1 MRPGPPCWIVI
12 RVDMYQFG
20 PDDLDD
26 VRRRVEVLNAAS
38 ATDSPWDHPATL
50 SNEQGFLR
58 FGWDKEPMLAFV
70 AVEDGQTV
78 GLGEYNTSEWDNKHL
93 AWLGVVVAPEHR
105 RRGYGTQILE
115 ALMERARGEGRR
127 SVGIDAWDSE
137 VATAFATRHGFE
149 RKSQAINRRQ
159 TFADVD
165 WAAVERDREQA
176 AAAASAY
183 ELVRRTGRTADDEL
197 PALAT
202 LTASINDAP
211 TDDLDIEDEVFSP
224 ERVRDY
230 EEAQVGC
237 RNLLHRVIARHR
249 ETGEL
254 AGHTVVVVEEDRPW
268 IGHQHDTAVSPKH
281 RGHRLGL
288 LLKAEM
294 MLWLRADQPQVLTV
308 DTWNAESN
316 DHMIGVNKALGY
328 SILGRGLQ
336 FQRDL

>member
-1 MRPGPPCWIVI
+1 M
-12 RVDMYQFG
+12 RVDMRQFG
-20 PDDLDD
+20 PDDLDH
-26 VRRRVEVLNAAS
+26 VQSRLVVLNAAS
-38 ATDSPWDHPATL
+38 AADSPWDHPTTI
-50 SNEQGFLR
+50 SEQQGELR
-58 FGWDKEPMLAFV
+58 FGWDKEPMLAFL
-70 AVEDGQTV
+70 ATDGGQVV
-78 GLGEYNTSEWDNKHL
+78 GLGEYSTSEWDNKHL

-115 ALMERARGEGRR
+115 ALVERARGEGRR

-137 VATAFATRHGFE
+137 VATTFATRHGFE

-159 TFADVD
+159 TLADVD
-165 WAAVERDREQA
+165 WSAVERDREEA
-176 AAAASAY
+176 AAVASAY
-183 ELVRRTGRTADDEL
+183 ELVRRTGLTPYDEL
-197 PALAT
+197 PALAM
-202 LTASINDAP
+202 LTAAINDAP

-224 ERVRDY
+224 ERIRDY
-230 EEAQVGC
+230 EEAQLG
-237 RNLLHRVIARHR
+237 RKYAMHRVVAQHR

-254 AGHTVVVVEEDRPW
+254 AGHTVVTVDQERPW
-268 IGHQHDTAVSPKH
+268 IAHQHDTAVSPAH

-316 DHMIGVNKALGY
+316 DHMIGVNQALGY